1 MGLQLGDL
9 RSKCVKQACALIGE
23 AARRLGGA
31 YRESADHVLPLL
43 LKLSQVTVI
52 VIKESGDACVRTL
65 IREVRA
71 PSLLP
76 PILAAAIGREA
87 SAASLR
93 SVCISYTQLALSE
106 LPPASL
112 NAELPM
118 LETALRHTLQDAS
131 SEVRQAARATF
142 GAFAS
147 RWPARAAALKA
158 TLQAS
163 S

>member
-1 MGLQLGDL
+1 MRSEQPTPTPDPIHTLSLALALTLTL
-9 RSKCVKQACALIGE
+9 RCVTQACALISE

-93 SVCISYTQLALSE
+93 SVCISYTQ
-106 LPPASL
+106 
-112 NAELPM
+112 
-118 LETALRHTLQDAS
+118 
-131 SEVRQAARATF
+131 VRVRVK
-142 GAFAS
+142 G
-147 RWPARAAALKA
+147 
-158 TLQAS
+158 
-163 S
+163 

>member
-9 RSKCVKQACALIGE
+9 RSKCVKQACALISE

-76 PILAAAIGREA
+76 PILAAAIGR
-87 SAASLR
+87 
-93 SVCISYTQLALSE
+93 
-106 LPPASL
+106 
-112 NAELPM
+112 
-118 LETALRHTLQDAS
+118 
-131 SEVRQAARATF
+131 
-142 GAFAS
+142 
-147 RWPARAAALKA
+147 
-158 TLQAS
+158 
-163 S
+163 